1 MIYLTKKEFPVW
13 THKKYKTA
21 FKSKMIAAGIDKVFQ
36 LTNGKVTK
44 TFDSWQAAVKLG
56 WEKQKESK

>member
-1 MIYLTKKEFPVW
+1 MW

-21 FKSKMIAAGIDKVFQ
+21 FKSKMVAAGIDKVFQ